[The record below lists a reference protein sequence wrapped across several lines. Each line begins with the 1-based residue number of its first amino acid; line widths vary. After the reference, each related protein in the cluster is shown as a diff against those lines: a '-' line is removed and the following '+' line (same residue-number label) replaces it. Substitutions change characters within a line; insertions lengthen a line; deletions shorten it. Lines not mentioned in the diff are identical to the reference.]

1 MNFQS
6 SRVWAAI
13 AAVNGALAVGI
24 GAYGYHKLSD
34 DAALREVFATAVQYH
49 MFHTLA
55 LFAVAWLAANRTD
68 RAAYWAVR
76 AGWSFL
82 GGIGLFSGSLYGYC
96 LLNSDSIG
104 AAGPIGG
111 MLFISGW
118 VMLAWSAMKK
128 PDAAD
133 DGGSGDA

>member
-6 SRVWAAI
+6 SRLWAAI
-13 AAVNGALAVGI
+13 AAINGGLAVGI
-24 GAYGYHKLSD
+24 GTYGYHKLSD

-55 LFAVAWLAANRTD
+55 LFAVAWLAANRTE

-82 GGIGLFSGSLYGYC
+82 GGIVARSMRPTYGSPRLRVVKA
-96 LLNSDSIG
+96 STSSISPTDG
-104 AAGPIGG
+104 STP
-111 MLFISGW
+111 
-118 VMLAWSAMKK
+118 
-128 PDAAD
+128 
-133 DGGSGDA
+133 GGSNCSLIVPSRLKALLL